1 MQLRILPLLI
11 LIIFSFVGSIAFN
24 VPTALAQG
32 FEDDYGMSDDYG
44 EMDEF
49 MQDGDGFFD
58 DSGFSEDGFLEEPG
72 MDGGF
77 DDGFD
82 TPTGDGFVDDDEFG
96 LDAESQFQ
104 LNELAQRELIQ
115 VERQQSTA
123 NIGYGAGTGLLLG
136 TWFAFITQETSTR
149 DQFRTIGSGTVLG
162 ALVGMVLGTRSL
174 WNPSAPRPT
183 AQVQDSWSLRPLAS
197 EGQVG
202 ISYRLSF

>member
-1 MQLRILPLLI
+1 MQLRILPLLV
-11 LIIFSFVGSIAFN
+11 LIIFSLVGSIAFS
-24 VPTALAQG
+24 VPTASAQG

-49 MQDGDGFFD
+49 MQDDDGFSD
-58 DSGFSEDGFLEEPG
+58 DSGFSEDGLLEEPG

-82 TPTGDGFVDDDEFG
+82 APTGDGFVDDEEFG

-104 LNELAQRELIQ
+104 LSELAQRELIQ

-162 ALVGMVLGTRSL
+162 ALVGVMLGTRSL

-183 AQVQDSWSLRPLAS
+183 ANHQNSWNVQPLSLKH
-197 EGQVG
+197 GVG
-202 ISYRLSF
+202 IAYRLSF